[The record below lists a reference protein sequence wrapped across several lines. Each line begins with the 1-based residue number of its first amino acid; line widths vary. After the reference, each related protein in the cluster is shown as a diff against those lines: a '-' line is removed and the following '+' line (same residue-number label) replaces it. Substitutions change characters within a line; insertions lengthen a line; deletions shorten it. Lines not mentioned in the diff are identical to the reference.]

1 MKLAK
6 DKSFVLLEAMET
18 LFWRVLAKSERVKV
32 RAGWNGGTGK
42 KHAPLIITTGLVPL
56 SITI

>member
-1 MKLAK
+1 VKFVK

-18 LFWRVLAKSERVKV
+18 LLGEFLRRVKEVKV

-42 KHAPLIITTGLVPL
+42 EHAPLMITQT
-56 SITI
+56 